1 MRTVPSFSALL
12 AACRLAACAVAAAV
26 PCSRASG
33 DLPTALQKAIGRGQP
48 AGSSISVSV
57 RTLPDGDEIFRHKP
71 GLALIP
77 ASNMKIVTTGAALVS
92 LGADFVFR
100 SQMHL
105 GDRADA
111 PGDLT
116 VVGDGDPAFADP
128 TLLKGTAWNG
138 PDGSRRVGL
147 ECDDFLSIWSDS
159 LTKAGLVRLG
169 AVVVDD
175 RIFEREGFHPEWPRD
190 QFTEPYCSEVRGL
203 NFHHNLVQLWPKPIR
218 GGAAGLDRMEPGYAW
233 LALRNRTSSNQA
245 ASAKHSFWI
254 GREFGSN
261 TLTLNGNVRV
271 APADPV
277 AITLHDTPSLFGELF
292 RRRLR
297 EAGVAVDSSRL
308 AGPEDRPDGR
318 GRPIGPPVETPL
330 PVVLRRAN
338 TDSDNLSAEC
348 LLKRVAAKETG
359 QPGSWSSA
367 ATVLPKVL
375 ARRLPDASALDG
387 FVVSDGSGLSR
398 NNRVTASLLTR
409 WIAALD
415 ADPRTSGPFRES
427 LAVGGESG
435 TVKSRFKSLEKTGG
449 TVLCKTGFVRG
460 VSCLS
465 GIVVGPDGRSIA
477 FSVLGNNLTAENAI
491 GKAKELQEAI
501 VLEIAKE
508 LARPRAALGG

>member
-1 MRTVPSFSALL
+1 
-12 AACRLAACAVAAAV
+12 
-26 PCSRASG
+26 
-33 DLPTALQKAIGRGQP
+33 
-48 AGSSISVSV
+48 
-57 RTLPDGDEIFRHKP
+57 
-71 GLALIP
+71 
-77 ASNMKIVTTGAALVS
+77 VTTGAALFS
-92 LGADFVFR
+92 LGPDFVFR

-105 GDRADA
+105 GGGSADA

-128 TLLKGTAWNG
+128 TLLQATAWNG
-138 PDGSRRVGL
+138 PDGVRRVGL
-147 ECDDFLSIWSDS
+147 TCEDFLAIWSDS
-159 LTKAGLVRLG
+159 VASSGTRRLG
-169 AVVVDD
+169 AIVVDD
-175 RIFEREGFHPEWPRD
+175 RIFERGGFHPSWPRD
-190 QFTEPYCSEVRGL
+190 QFSESYCSEVRGL
-203 NFHHNLVQLWPKPIR
+203 NFHHNLLNLWPKPVR
-218 GGAAGLDRMEPGYAW
+218 GGTAGIGRMEPDYAW
-233 LALRNRTSSNQA
+233 LPIRNRTSSNQA

-261 TLTLNGNVRV
+261 SLTLNGNVRV

-277 AITLHDTPSLFGELF
+277 AVTLQDTPSLFGELL
-292 RRRLR
+292 RRRLAA
-297 EAGVAVDSSRL
+297 AGIAVGSARL
-308 AGPEDRPDGR
+308 AGPQDRPDAR

-330 PVVLRRAN
+330 AVVLRRAN
-338 TDSDNLSAEC
+338 TDSDNLAAES
-348 LLKRVAAKETG
+348 LLKRIAAKETG

-367 ATVLPKVL
+367 SRVLPEVL
-375 ARRLPDASALDG
+375 GRRLSDASALAG
-387 FVVSDGSGLSR
+387 LVVSDGSGLSR
-398 NNRVTASLLTR
+398 NNRVTAALLTG

-435 TVKSRFKSLEKTGG
+435 TVKSRFKSLGKTGC

-465 GIVVGPDGRSIA
+465 GLVMGPDGRSMA
-477 FSVLGNNLTAENAI
+477 FSVLGNDLTAENAI